1 MLGTTN
7 RSHYYVFI
15 GETRKKFKSEKEKRI
30 RRKKQ
35 ERER

>member
-1 MLGTTN
+1 MLGKTN

-30 RRKKQ
+30 PFTLIKS
-35 ERER
+35 